1 MKSIN
6 DNTIEKS
13 IKYRINAHPSGW
25 CMSPSHFADLG
36 SDGAIRISLYRL
48 AKKGIIRR
56 VSKGIYECPR
66 KHEHLGILSPSID
79 KIAQAIAERDD
90 IQIQPSGAYAANL
103 LCLSEQVPAK
113 VVFVTN
119 GPSKKIKIDKMEI
132 VFRHTT
138 NKNVL
143 FLQYIIQ
150 QEAHHALPDSLSKS
164 KSFVSINQNRK
175 YAGALSSSVHVIR
188 SQPQKKPISWKRDF
202 SWVCCLF

>member
-1 MKSIN
+1 MKTIN
-6 DNTIEKS
+6 DKTIEKS
-13 IKYRINAHPSGW
+13 IKYRINAHPPGW

-79 KIAQAIAERDD
+79 KIAQAISERDD

-103 LCLSEQVPAK
+103 LGLSEQVPAK

-138 NKNVL
+138 NKNVHNAGTTL
-143 FLQYIIQ
+143 GLIIQ
-150 QEAHHALPDSLSKS
+150 AIKHVGKTNLTKPVLFKLKKHIAALDEKSLKN
-164 KSFVSINQNRK
+164 VT
-175 YAGALSSSVHVIR
+175 YAPAWIRHVILDLR
-188 SQPQKKPISWKRDF
+188 RD
-202 SWVCCLF
+202 LNG